1 MLRWYC
7 RYAGLKPG
15 ATLFRL
21 IIGRKRRLFQI
32 RGDSNDAA
40 HQRAH
45 PGDGQGGLQARLEI
59 EMRGINAYGRKP
71 SDHAIGSSGDCCSQ
85 KAFGPEFE
93 VMRHVCLENAH
104 CGSNGIY
111 GNAAPAVFR
120 DGRFG
125 ANPKRAALVR
135 SKIALQVLHTATP
148 GFTFS
153 PQPGHS
159 TVSRA
164 W

>member
-1 MLRWYC
+1 L
-7 RYAGLKPG
+7 L
-15 ATLFRL
+15 
-21 IIGRKRRLFQI
+21 QI

-45 PGDGQGGLQARLEI
+45 PGDGQRGLQARLQI
-59 EMRGINAYGRKP
+59 EMRGINAYGCKP
-71 SDHAIGSSGDCCSQ
+71 SDHAIGSAGDCCSQ
-85 KAFGPEFE
+85 KAFGPKFE
-93 VMRHVCLENAH
+93 VLRHEASQNAH
-104 CGSNGIY
+104 FGSTGIY
-111 GNAAPAVFR
+111 GNATSGAAG

-125 ANPKRAALVR
+125 AKPKLAALLR
-135 SKIALQVLHTATP
+135 SKIARQILHTATP
-148 GFTFS
+148 GLIFS